1 MIYLYVFLCAQFLFR
16 SIKKK
21 NNNLRMCKRNET
33 KTYNSNF
40 HEIQY
45 DFALY
50 NTTAYSEMIENEMSS
65 NRLCDCYKVI
75 VKIQ

>member
-1 MIYLYVFLCAQFLFR
+1 
-16 SIKKK
+16 
-21 NNNLRMCKRNET
+21 MCKRNET